1 MPITCKNVIMPFRAG
16 SGVREVSDCV
26 FARKGREL
34 RIYYARVHQI

>member
-16 SGVREVSDCV
+16 GGVRKVSNCV

-34 RIYYARVHQI
+34 RIYYARVDQI